1 MFPRQVR
8 NTMKAT
14 HFPYADFI
22 RILEVERQLSHH
34 TLENY
39 ITSIEQF
46 ITYLQHYTDCKQWS
60 DIDEATVRQYLIE
73 LLREHKHATVNNRL
87 SGLKTFFKFLK
98 STHQIEKNPFT
109 DLKGPRNEKCL
120 PKVLTPQNIVQ
131 LLEAPKAMF
140 VNGEISLFLYL
151 RDTLILELL
160 YNSGMRLSE
169 LLSLR
174 YCDIDEVQMTA
185 RVIGK
190 GNKERICPIGPYSVA
205 AIRNFR
211 HTVEADSV
219 IICNEQNHPLTPRQV
234 QYRLKVYLL
243 KAGLPSDITPHKL
256 RHTYATHLLNN
267 GADLRLIQEL
277 LGHAHLS
284 TTQIYTHVNSALM
297 KQVYDQSHPH
307 A

>member
-1 MFPRQVR
+1 MQPS
-8 NTMKAT
+8 

-22 RILEVERQLSHH
+22 KVLEVERQLSRH

-39 ITSIEQF
+39 IISIEQF
-46 ITYLQHYTDCKQWS
+46 IDYLKRYTDKKFWS
-60 DIDEATVRQYLIE
+60 EIDEPTVRQYLIE
-73 LLREHKHATVNNRL
+73 LLRDHEHTTVNNRL

-98 STHQIEKNPFT
+98 NTHQIEQNPFEVI
-109 DLKGPRNEKCL
+109 KGPRNEKML

-131 LLEAPKAMF
+131 LLEAPKQMF
-140 VNGEISLFLYL
+140 LNGEINPFLYL

-169 LLSLR
+169 LLGLR
-174 YCDIDEVQMTA
+174 YRDIDEAQKTA
-185 RVIGK
+185 HVIGK
-190 GNKERICPIGPYSVA
+190 GNKERICPIGDYSVE
-205 AIRNFR
+205 AIRNFKR
-211 HTVEADSV
+211 NLKKSIQREDI
-219 IICNEQNHPLTPRQV
+219 IICNEQGHPLTPRQV

-243 KAGLPSDITPHKL
+243 KAGLPMDITPHKL